1 MSFFAAEWSRG
12 DANACY
18 TSIAQIRANLYIALH
33 APTQRLPP
41 RWPQGLD
48 RCPRGPRPLFSPS
61 DYVRDLIRRDQD
73 AAAELQWLQ
82 GEIDKGLASPTLDI
96 DPREVIDRIIA
107 EGRTAHAV

>member
-1 MSFFAAEWSRG
+1 MSTTVDILFFV
-12 DANACY
+12 
-18 TSIAQIRANLYIALH
+18 AQIRANLYT
-33 APTQRLPP
+33 APMPQLNVSLPD
-41 RWPQGLD
+41 GLKAWTD
-48 RCPRGPRPLFSPS
+48 ARVAEGRFSSPS
-61 DYVRDLIRRDQD
+61 DYVRDLVRRDQD